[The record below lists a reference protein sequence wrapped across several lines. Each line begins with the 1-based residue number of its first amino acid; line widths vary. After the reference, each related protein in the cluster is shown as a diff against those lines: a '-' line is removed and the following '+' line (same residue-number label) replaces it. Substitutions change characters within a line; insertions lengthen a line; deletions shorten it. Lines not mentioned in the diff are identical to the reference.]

1 MVDYLNHFVEKIQE
15 NIPGFISVSLVNTND
30 GTILAY
36 KAKNNEDN
44 SPASSFQIEIFK
56 DAIRSF
62 ENTEGLTDKRVKD
75 VSIIYKNQVH
85 VTSISDNKQLLVHLV
100 LDNTANLVLAKMI
113 MIRFREEL
121 TIKLEQENF
130 F

>member
-1 MVDYLNHFVEKIQE
+1 MVEYLNDFVEKIQE

-30 GTILAY
+30 GTILVY
-36 KAKNNEDN
+36 KAKNNENN

-85 VTSISDNKQLLVHLV
+85 ITSISDNKQLLVHLV

-113 MIRFREEL
+113 MVRFREEL
-121 TIKLEQENF
+121 TTKLEQENF